1 MNRPVPPSSPRAVA
15 GVGLIEVLI
24 AVVILSFGMLG
35 IAALQTTSLRNSQS
49 SLERSQAVV
58 ETYAI
63 LDAMRANL
71 DVARIGGYDLAT
83 MTCAAP
89 DAGGLAATDLH
100 AWILDL
106 KSQLGPAACGQI
118 ACGSLSCKITVRW
131 DDSRGT
137 GGSSAQQLVTETR
150 L

>member
-1 MNRPVPPSSPRAVA
+1 MNRILRHAPRQVA
-15 GVGLIEVLI
+15 GTGLIEVLI

-35 IAALQTTSLRNSQS
+35 IAALEATSLRNSQS

-58 ETYAI
+58 QTYAI

-71 DVARIGGYDLAT
+71 DVARIGGYNLAA

-89 DAGGLAATDLH
+89 NAGGLAATDLH
-100 AWILDL
+100 NWILGL
-106 KSQLGPAACGQI
+106 QTQLGPTACGQVT
-118 ACGSLSCKITVRW
+118 CGSLSCKVVVRW
-131 DDSRGT
+131 DDSRGL
-137 GGSSAQQLVTETR
+137 GGSNAQALTTETR